1 MITFVTGP
9 PGSGK
14 TLYTISKLLQPLVG
28 TTVKQETDDGLT
40 VELPRTIYTNVKGL
54 LIDHELIDEACL
66 NTWHEWA
73 KPGSIICFDE
83 VQKPWPPRP
92 NGSKVPDYIQHLETH
107 RHMGIDFIV
116 MTQHPLLVD
125 RNLVN
130 LVGRHLHMRRVAN
143 FAMAVV
149 YEWDHASKS
158 LLYKNSIT
166 KSPWRY
172 DKKVYKLYKSA
183 EVHTKQPRKV
193 PGLVWFILVGLIGV
207 AVMLP
212 TTYARIK
219 ERALGPTPTPAT
231 LAQRSPAANSA
242 QAQLVPASMQPASA
256 AAGQVPSPTQGVQP
270 ARAFAGCS
278 IFRGQ
283 CSCFDDDG
291 RRAKVEPEICA
302 AETDFGDVKKH
313 DYQVAALV
321 DARGYPV
328 PPAAP
333 SEAEL
338 DAMAWMSRSSPAP
351 MKKPP

>member
-1 MITFVTGP
+1 MITFITGA

-14 TLYTISKLLQPLVG
+14 TLYTISKLLQPLIGQHVAQDVDG
-28 TTVKQETDDGLT
+28 VTVLH
-40 VELPRTIYTNVKGL
+40 PRTIYTNIKGL
-54 LIDHELIDEACL
+54 LIDHELIDESCL

-73 KPGSIICFDE
+73 KPGSVICFDE

-107 RHMGIDFIV
+107 RHMGVDFIV

-143 FAMAVV
+143 MALAVV

-158 LLYKNSIT
+158 LLFKNSIT

-193 PGLVWFILVGLIGV
+193 PGLVWFVLLGLIGV
-207 AVMLP
+207 SVMLP
-212 TTYARIK
+212 VTYGRIRD
-219 ERALGPTPTPAT
+219 RAAATGTPGMSQAALAAPAGSPAPSSGPFAPVGAPA
-231 LAQRSPAANSA
+231 LPASGPGGASPAAA
-242 QAQLVPASMQPASA
+242 
-256 AAGQVPSPTQGVQP
+256 P
-270 ARAFAGCS
+270 ARAYAGCAVW
-278 IFRGQ
+278 RGQ
-283 CSCFDDDG
+283 CTCHDDDG
-291 RRAKVEPEICA
+291 RRAEVAPEICE
-302 AETDFGDVKKH
+302 AETDFGQVKKQ

-321 DARGYPV
+321 DARGYAV

-333 SEAEL
+333 SPAEL
-338 DAMAWMSRSSPAP
+338 DVMAWMAKSRR
-351 MKKPP
+351 